1 MSLCI
6 LQSGLLDTIQ
16 DQGRFGYGH
25 LGINPSGAM
34 DPLALAVANLLV
46 GNPYSEPA
54 LEMHFPAPALRF
66 ETDALIALAGA
77 DFSPTIDGRPV
88 PVHAPVLA
96 GGGSVLRF
104 GRPVSGARAYLAVQG
119 GFELTPWLG
128 SCSTH
133 LTAQAGGWE
142 GRALRSGDVLP
153 FRQEQPMAFSRSGG
167 GYRVLPWKAGTS
179 LFYSEKP
186 VIRFVPGAEYAE
198 LEPAAAARLETARWT
213 ITAQADRMGYRL
225 RGPDLTLQHP
235 LELVSSA
242 VVRGTI
248 QLLPDGGLIVLMADS
263 QTTGGY
269 PRIGHAISA
278 DASILAQLL
287 PGQAFQFQLVQHR
300 QAFEVLRRQQTALR
314 QLRWGCIFRL
324 RETGLLR

>member
-1 MSLCI
+1 MSFCI

-16 DQGRFGYGH
+16 DQGRFGCGH

-34 DPLALAVANLLV
+34 DPLALAVANVLV

-66 ETDALIALAGA
+66 ETAALIALAGA
-77 DFSPTIDGRPV
+77 DFSPTLDGRPV

-96 GGGSVLRF
+96 GRGSVLRF

-119 GFELTPWLG
+119 GFALTPWLG

-133 LTAQAGGWE
+133 LAAQAGGWE

-153 FRQEQPMAFSRSGG
+153 FRQEQPTAFSRSAGG
-167 GYRVLPWKAGTS
+167 NRVLPWKADTRVLYPG
-179 LFYSEKP
+179 KP
-186 VIRFVPGAEYAE
+186 VVRFVPGAEYAG
-198 LEPAAAARLETARWT
+198 LEPAAAARLESARWT

-225 RGPDLTLQHP
+225 LGPGLALQHP
-235 LELVSSA
+235 VELVSSA

-248 QLLPDGGLIVLMADS
+248 QLMPGGGLIVLMADS

-278 DASILAQLL
+278 DAPALAQML

-300 QAFEVLRRQQTALR
+300 HAFEALRRQQTALR
-314 QLRWGCIFRL
+314 QLQWGCIFRL
-324 RETGLLR
+324 REAGLLR